1 MEMTGLA
8 DLHRG
13 VVTEFDEARG
23 LGVVTDDLGGR
34 FVFHCTQIADGSRYI
49 EEGTRTSFVVAPGHL
64 GRLEARRLIAR
75 DETLG

>member
-1 MEMTGLA
+1 MTEWG
-8 DLHRG
+8 DLHHG

-23 LGVVTDDLGGR
+23 LGVVTDDQGGGY
-34 FVFHCTQIADGSRYI
+34 VFHCTQIADGSRYI

-75 DETLG
+75 DEALG